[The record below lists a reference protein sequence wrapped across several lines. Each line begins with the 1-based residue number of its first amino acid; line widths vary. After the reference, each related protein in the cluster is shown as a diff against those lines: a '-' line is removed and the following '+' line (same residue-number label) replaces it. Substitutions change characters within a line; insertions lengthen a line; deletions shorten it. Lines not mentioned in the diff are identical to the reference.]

1 MKKIYET
8 PQLKVVKLRH
18 AHRLMV
24 GSDPEEPGGQGTGP
38 DEDVPG
44 L

>member
-1 MKKIYET
+1 MKKKYEAPIMT
-8 PQLKVVKLRH
+8 VVKLRH
-18 AHRLMV
+18 AYRLMV
-24 GSDPEEPGGQGTGP
+24 GSDPEGQPTGP